1 MIPKK
6 PENSFWSDE
15 QWRAIHEKG
24 KNILVNAGAGSGK
37 TAVLTERIVR
47 ILKDGVSLDRLI
59 VLTFTRAAAGE
70 MKERLRKKLMQEI
83 DAWHDLG
90 EALDYLDQ
98 PQSRP
103 LTVRASLVRRYH
115 TASGLTGRLRS
126 VTVCLFLKRK
136 KSLKVCKAV

>member
-1 MIPKK
+1 M
-6 PENSFWSDE
+6 S
-15 QWRAIHEKG
+15 
-24 KNILVNAGAGSGK
+24 GAGGRK

-83 DAWHDLG
+83 EAGHDLR

-98 PQSRP
+98 A
-103 LTVRASLVRRYH
+103 TVRPSTVSRSPWSDATI

-126 VTVCLFLKRK
+126 VTVCIF
-136 KSLKVCKAV
+136 SLKKKEIIEKCLQGCMRKGIRSSWDS